1 MLQET
6 HFKEG
11 AAPKLRST
19 YHPISYCNNHPEA
32 RRAGVAI
39 LLAANLG
46 FQELDKMTDEHGR
59 FLFIKGVIAE
69 RVYTFATIYVPNSK
83 QAQFLRGTLNKLH
96 GFSEGALI
104 VGGDFKAPL
113 DPLMDSSTG
122 HSCLSQA
129 HIRSIRRSLGEL
141 TLVDCWR
148 AIHPTNKDYTHYLAV
163 HNRYSRIDYL
173 MIRQEG
179 LSRLQS
185 AAIEPAT
192 WSDHGSVQLDLE
204 SPLFKP

>member
-1 MLQET
+1 MSIMTLNCRGLNIPERLSHLLRVLRRKRISIAMLQET

-39 LLAANLG
+39 LLAADLG

-59 FLFIKGVIAE
+59 FLFIKGE
-69 RVYTFATIYVPNSK
+69 
-83 QAQFLRGTLNKLH
+83 
-96 GFSEGALI
+96 
-104 VGGDFKAPL
+104 GGDFNAPL

-122 HSCLSQA
+122 HSCLSQV
-129 HIRSIRRSLGEL
+129 HIRSIRKSLVEL
-141 TLVDCWR
+141 ILVDCWR
-148 AIHPTNKDYTHYLAV
+148 AIHPTNKDYTHYSAV

-179 LSRLQS
+179 LSRMRS

-192 WSDHGSVQLDLE
+192 WSDHGSVQVDLK
-204 SPLFKP
+204 SLLFKPPE